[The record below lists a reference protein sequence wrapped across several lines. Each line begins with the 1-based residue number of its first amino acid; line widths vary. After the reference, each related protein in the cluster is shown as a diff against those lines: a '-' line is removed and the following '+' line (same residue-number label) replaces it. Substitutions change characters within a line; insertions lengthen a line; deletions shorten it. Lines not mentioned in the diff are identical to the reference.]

1 MADVSGDNS
10 NFTGRRVKNQVNEE
24 RQIVI
29 VKKYPDATEKKGPDY
44 TRSEVKSSPS
54 SDMPCNPR
62 TTQNFSDTTIN
73 DFCPII
79 SASSK
84 DKSKSQ
90 IVSLSKPNMSLPI
103 NWNDDTISKGLS
115 NMDISSSHKR
125 KRNLED
131 NLDNHST
138 NKRILREAI
147 LDGVLEIELGIWK
160 SFGSEL
166 IEHEEVVNLVFSPGF
181 NEGPSR
187 IISKIEKQFKGKAK
201 GTRRLSGIKQVARV
215 KFAKENDRRFED
227 ETGLLEFGRDPFG
240 KHIFNIPTFTSSP
253 SLILN
258 EIDDFQSEE
267 DAKFALFANDII
279 QCHSQEL

>member
-1 MADVSGDNS
+1 MADVSGDSS

-24 RQIVI
+24 RQIVL

-44 TRSEVKSSPS
+44 KRSEVKSSPS

-62 TTQNFSDTTIN
+62 TTQNFSDTAIN

-90 IVSLSKPNMSLPI
+90 IVSLSKPNLSLPI
-103 NWNDDTISKGLS
+103 NCDYTCQEVNLSPVEVLGSLYPWSNQFPPFSLVIPGKDDTISKGLS

-147 LDGVLEIELGIWK
+147 LDGVIEIEPEIWK
-160 SFGSEL
+160 SSGSGL
-166 IEHEEVVNLVFSPGF
+166 IENEEVVNLVFSPGF

-201 GTRRLSGIKQVARV
+201 GIRRLSGIKQAARV
-215 KFAKENDRRFED
+215 KFAKEND
-227 ETGLLEFGRDPFG
+227 
-240 KHIFNIPTFTSSP
+240 
-253 SLILN
+253 
-258 EIDDFQSEE
+258 
-267 DAKFALFANDII
+267 
-279 QCHSQEL
+279 